1 MQSPRTPS
9 KQPPNTLYCCYL
21 FFIVKQS
28 VTSGSTSSSFVAT
41 PLPLHQSQTSLTG
54 LPAGDDKPTQAPP
67 TSTTVAIAMAKSTPP
82 KKRKFV
88 SFADLPSSSSNV
100 EDKDDVII
108 TSQVPATV
116 RSPATVL
123 TASST
128 GSDAKGE
135 ATVKVDAPQVSCC
148 TIKF

>member
-9 KQPPNTLYCCYL
+9 KQPPNALYCCYL
-21 FFIVKQS
+21 FFVVKQS
-28 VTSGSTSSSFVAT
+28 VTSDSTSSSFVAT

-54 LPAGDDKPTQAPP
+54 LPASDDKPTQAPP
-67 TSTTVAIAMAKSTPP
+67 TSTTVAVATAKSTPP

-88 SFADLPSSSSNV
+88 SFADLPSSSNV

-108 TSQVPATV
+108 TSQVPATI

-128 GSDAKGE
+128 GSDTKGE

-148 TIKF
+148 TI